1 MNLEVYRRVRPKIPQ
16 RERKKKK
23 KKKTFVGLHSR
34 NEWGQEN
41 GENRELSIHKFTPD
55 KTCTVHDKE

>member
-1 MNLEVYRRVRPKIPQ
+1 MCAPKFHNVN
-16 RERKKKK
+16 EKKKK